1 MEHLLTEELVEGVE
15 IDGVLLGTYRSQIS
29 LGMDG
34 NVWVVTLVSEEWG
47 HTGSCIWGVIVCELC
62 KRQELGPIV
71 LLVIA
76 VNLQVLF
83 QHLVHSLCLSVALRM
98 ITQGEMET
106 DIKGLTKGTEEVGDK
121 LGSPIGS
128 DMGGN
133 AVL

>member
-1 MEHLLTEELVEGVE
+1 MEELVEGVE
-15 IDGVLLGTYRSQIS
+15 IDGVLLGTYGSQI
-29 LGMDG
+29 LLRMDG
-34 NVWVVTLVSEEWG
+34 NVRVVALVSEERG
-47 HTGSCIWGVIVCELC
+47 HTSSCVQGVIVCELC
-62 KRQELGPIV
+62 ERQELRPIV

-83 QHLVHSLCLSVALRM
+83 QHLVHSLCLSVALGM
-98 ITQGEMET
+98 ITRGEMET
-106 DIKGLTKGTEEVGDK
+106 DIKGLTKGTEERGDK